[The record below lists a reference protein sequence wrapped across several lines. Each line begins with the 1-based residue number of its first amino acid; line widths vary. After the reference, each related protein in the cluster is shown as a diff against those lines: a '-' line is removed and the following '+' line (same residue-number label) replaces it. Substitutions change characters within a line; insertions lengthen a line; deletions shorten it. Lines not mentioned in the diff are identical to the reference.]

1 MPRTST
7 PRRRSVSLLL
17 ASAVAAAVTTSLAV
31 AAPAHALPPGDAPG
45 APGIAATW
53 TSGQKQGLG
62 TSTSLDSKVW
72 YTLGAG
78 TATEVYYPSIDR
90 PQSTDLQFIVTD
102 GGSRTSVERDDT
114 NHQIVLADP
123 HALEYR
129 QVDTAKDGSYRIT
142 KTYITDSA
150 RASVL
155 IATRFEQL
163 TGITPLHLFVL
174 FNPSIDGNGNDD
186 TGAVAGPASA
196 SVLTATGG
204 GSTTS
209 ALASSVP
216 FGTVS
221 NGYSGTASDG
231 FVQLRDGHALSTR
244 YPTAS
249 TPGNVVQTAEIPVAR
264 DTSFT
269 LGLAFGSSSAA
280 AVSTVQASLAAGF
293 GDREIAYRTG
303 WQSWFSTLAPAP
315 SSVTRDPGLQK
326 QYDVALMAMIAHED
340 KTHRGAFAASLSTPW
355 GQANSGSTPGYHAI
369 WARDLYNTASA
380 LLVAGDRGAATRA
393 LDYILTVQERADG
406 SIPHNS
412 MADGSSTGLDGLQYD
427 EFAFPAVLAGRLGA
441 TDATRWAEI
450 KLTMD
455 YLVAH
460 GPSTPQER
468 WEEQGG
474 YSPSTIAAEVAGLV
488 SAADI
493 ARINGDTAS
502 AKRYLDTADLWQASI
517 ESWTVTH
524 TGSIATPHYERI
536 DPIGQPD
543 AGSVVND
550 TNGAGSKD
558 ARDLIDAGFLEL
570 SSLGVKPADD
580 LAIAASAGV
589 VDATLKTTTPSGA
602 MWYRYNQDGYGEHAD
617 GSAFNGTAG
626 GIGRPWPVLTGERGQ
641 YEVANGRDGTPY
653 LASMAAAANEGYLIP
668 EQVWDK
674 APVGNLIPGE
684 ATDSAAPLAWA
695 MAKYVLLANS
705 ISAGR
710 NVETPALVAARYAGA
725 IDTTFTERAST
736 AWGES
741 VFVVGNIPALGGWDP
756 AKAIRLSSVGY
767 PDWSVRVSL
776 PAGTAI
782 EYKFIKVDGAGK
794 VTWESGSSRQ
804 NTLPGS
810 GDISYPSVWK

>member
-1 MPRTST
+1 M
-7 PRRRSVSLLL
+7 
-17 ASAVAAAVTTSLAV
+17 AAATVTGTLAL
-31 AAPAHALPPGDAPG
+31 AAPAQALPPGDAPG
-45 APGIAATW
+45 APGVAATW

-62 TSTSLDSKVW
+62 TATSLDSKVW

-78 TATEVYYPSIDR
+78 TATEIFYPSIDR
-90 PQSTDLQFIVTD
+90 PQTTDLQFIVTD
-102 GGSRTSVERDDT
+102 GSSRTSVERDDT
-114 NHQIVLADP
+114 THQIVLADP

-129 QVDTAKDGSYRIT
+129 QVDTAKDGSYRIS
-142 KTYITDSA
+142 KTYITDSS

-163 TGITPLHLFVL
+163 SGTTPLHLFVL

-186 TGAVAGPASA
+186 TGSVSGPASA
-196 SVLTATGG
+196 PVLTATGG

-216 FGTVS
+216 FGSVS
-221 NGYSGTASDG
+221 NGYSGSASDG
-231 FVQLRDGHALSTR
+231 FVQLRDAHTLSSR

-264 DTSFT
+264 DTTFA
-269 LGLAFGSSSAA
+269 LGLSFGTSAAA
-280 AVSTVQASLAAGF
+280 AVSTVQASLSAGF

-303 WQSWFSTLAPAP
+303 WQSWFSTLKPDP
-315 SSVTRDPGLQK
+315 SSVTRDPELQK
-326 QYDVALMAMIAHED
+326 QYDVALMAMSAHED

-355 GQANSGSTPGYHAI
+355 GQANSGSTPGYHAV

-380 LLVAGDRGAATRA
+380 LLVAGDRAAATRA

-441 TDATRWAEI
+441 TDASRWVKI

-455 YLVAH
+455 YLVSH

-468 WEEQGG
+468 WEEQSG
-474 YSPSTIAAEVAGLV
+474 YSPSTIAAEIAGLV

-524 TGSIATPHYERI
+524 TGTIATPHYERI

-543 AGSVVND
+543 TGSVVND

-570 SSLGVKPADD
+570 TSLGVKPADD
-580 LAIAASAGV
+580 LVVAASVGV
-589 VDATLKTTTPSGA
+589 VDSTLKTTTPSGPA
-602 MWYRYNQDGYGEHAD
+602 WYRYNQDGYGEHAD
-617 GSAFNGTAG
+617 GSPFNGTAG

-641 YEVANGRDGTPY
+641 YEVANGRDGAPY

-668 EQVWDK
+668 EQVWDS
-674 APVGNLIPGE
+674 AALGHFTPGE

-710 NVETPALVAARYAGA
+710 NVETPALVSARYAGA

-736 AWGES
+736 VWGEN
-741 VFVVGNIPALGGWDP
+741 VFVVGSIPALGNWDP
-756 AKAIRLSSVGY
+756 AKAIRLSSAGY

-794 VTWESGSSRQ
+794 VVWESGSNRQ
-804 NTLPGS
+804 NTLPTS
-810 GDISYPSVWK
+810 GDITYTSSWK